1 MNYLVDPQDLVFRAK
16 SRIEGFV
23 QMIKDEEIPQWDLL
37 ETSLEIVEEWSSDW
51 DEDQGFGSSDGTYL
65 LKDFIDTVISNFTNS
80 VYNKSGYQTVFNPTL
95 SVEYKYSESELVSFE
110 DDGQF

>member
-1 MNYLVDPQDLVFRAK
+1 MNYLVNPSNIVSRALGIDSFK
-16 SRIEGFV
+16 
-23 QMIKDEEIPQWDLL
+23 QMINDEQVQFSELVD
-37 ETSLEIVEEWSSDW
+37 TSVQIAEEWTNDW

-65 LKDFIDTVISNFTNS
+65 LKDFMDTVISNFTNS

>member
-1 MNYLVDPQDLVFRAK
+1 MNYLVHPSNIVSRALGIDSFK
-16 SRIEGFV
+16 
-23 QMIKDEEIPQWDLL
+23 QMISDEQVQFSELVDTSVEIA
-37 ETSLEIVEEWSSDW
+37 EEWTNDW

-80 VYNKSGYQTVFNPTL
+80 VYKKSGYQTVFNPTL

>member
-1 MNYLVDPQDLVFRAK
+1 MNYLVNPSNIVSRALGIDSFK
-16 SRIEGFV
+16 
-23 QMIKDEEIPQWDLL
+23 QMINDEQIQFSELVDISVQ
-37 ETSLEIVEEWSSDW
+37 IAEEWTNDW

-80 VYNKSGYQTVFNPTL
+80 VYNQSGYQTIFNPTL
-95 SVEYKYSESELVSFE
+95 SVTYKYSEPELVSFE